1 MRSIVVLALAL
12 TTAVSAAAAEPQ
24 GSAITFM
31 NSGGLFGVRPDDNSL
46 SLLRGTTCTAGTAAL
61 PCPIVRAMSWSP
73 DGTRLAFTYG
83 AELYLF
89 DSRDGTQR
97 VLPTGVEV
105 DGASR
110 PAWSP
115 DGNEVAFA
123 SVITEEVVNEP
134 GPGGKYSS
142 GATSSLSDLYSIHV
156 DLGTVR
162 KLTTGKQ
169 TTDPAWAPG
178 RQIVYSSLAQDRWEL
193 NIIDPGGGH
202 RALTDGGAGVNR
214 RAAWSPD
221 GTEIAF
227 LRDAGGLQARL
238 NTIRPDGSGLR
249 QLSNLPIDL
258 VQGDQPAWSPDG
270 STIAVSTSLNGYL
283 DIVTGNKPGRD
294 LYVVSSDG
302 SGERRLTQ
310 SAERGVADR
319 GPTWSP
325 DGDQLAF
332 ESFDR
337 DKASESALYTANADG
352 RCETRVSAVGGWRP
366 AWQPIRGSALA
377 PRECTDLAVLA
388 IGPTRLGPAGRFRVR
403 LLNDGTKPLTGMRLR
418 SGASAATVI
427 SAAARDAACSVTL
440 RGLDCRINQLGVGQ
454 SLEVDVLVEA
464 RVLTRV
470 KRKFVGPRIAFFATA
485 RTAETSSANNSLD
498 VEVSTTSCGT
508 RAPGAGLIRGTG
520 SDNDLCGRTGRDR
533 ILGLNGADR
542 IWGGAG
548 NDVLNGGP
556 GNDIIDTGLGNDVV
570 SCGAGFDKVK
580 VLGADKVAKDCE
592 RII

>member
-1 MRSIVVLALAL
+1 MRWKLVFLLALAAAL
-12 TTAVSAAAAEPQ
+12 PAAAAERQ
-24 GSAITFM
+24 NVAITFM

-46 SLLRGTTCTAGTAAL
+46 SLLRGNACPGGATPL

-97 VLPTGVEV
+97 LLPTGVEV

-115 DGNEVAFA
+115 DGSRLAFA
-123 SVITEEVVNEP
+123 SVITEEDVAEAVQ
-134 GPGGKYSS
+134 GGKYSS
-142 GATSSLSDLYSIHV
+142 GATSSLSDLYTIHV
-156 DLGTVR
+156 DTGTVQ

-169 TTDPAWAPG
+169 TTDPAWSPG
-178 RQIVYSSLAQDRWEL
+178 NQIVYSSLQQGRWEL
-193 NIIDPGGGH
+193 FVIEPGGAH
-202 RALTDGGAGVNR
+202 RALTEGGAGVNR
-214 RAAWSPD
+214 RASWSPD

-238 NTIRPDGSGLR
+238 NTIRPDGSGLL

-270 STIAVSTSLNGYL
+270 SMIAVSTSINGHL
-283 DIVTGNKPGRD
+283 DIITGNKPGRD
-294 LYVVSSDG
+294 LYVVTADG
-302 SGERRLTQ
+302 AAERRLTQ

-325 DGDQLAF
+325 DGSQLAF

-337 DKASESALYTANADG
+337 DRASESALYTVNADG
-352 RCETRVSAVGGWRP
+352 RCESRVSAVGGWRP
-366 AWQPIRGSALA
+366 EWQPLRGTPTAL
-377 PRECTDLAVLA
+377 RECSDLAVLA
-388 IGPTRLGPAGRFRVR
+388 GGREGRIRVR
-403 LLNDGTKPLTGMRLR
+403 VFNDGTKPLSGMSLR
-418 SGASAATVI
+418 SRSSAATVV
-427 SAAARDAACSVTL
+427 SAASREASCLVSRL
-440 RGLDCRINQLGVGQ
+440 GLNCRVAQLPAGA
-454 SLEVDVLVEA
+454 SAEVDVLVEP

-470 KRKFVGPRIAFFATA
+470 KRQFIGPRIAFLATTK
-485 RTAETSSANNSLD
+485 TAEISRANNGLEI
-498 VEVSTTSCGT
+498 EVATRSCGT
-508 RAPGAGLIRGTG
+508 RTGGAGLIRGTD
-520 SDNDLCGRTGRDR
+520 SNNDICGRSGRDR
-533 ILGLNGADR
+533 IIGLNGADR

-556 GNDIIDTGLGNDVV
+556 GNDIIDTGPGDDVV
-570 SCGAGFDKVK
+570 SCGAGVDRVIAE
-580 VLGADKVAKDCE
+580 GADKVARDCE
-592 RII
+592 RVL

>member
-1 MRSIVVLALAL
+1 MRWKLVFVFALA
-12 TTAVSAAAAEPQ
+12 AAIPAAAAESQ
-24 GSAITFM
+24 NSAITFM

-46 SLLRGTTCTAGTAAL
+46 SLVRGTTCAGGTAAL

-73 DGTRLAFTYG
+73 DGTRLAFTFG
-83 AELYLF
+83 AELYLY

-97 VLPTGVEV
+97 LLPTGVEV

-115 DGNEVAFA
+115 DGSELAFA

-142 GATSSLSDLYSIHV
+142 GATSSLSDLYAIHV
-156 DLGTVR
+156 DRGTVR

-202 RALTDGGAGVNR
+202 RALTEGGAGVNR
-214 RAAWSPD
+214 RASWSPD

-270 STIAVSTSLNGYL
+270 SEIAVSTSLNGHL

-294 LYVVSSDG
+294 LYVVAADG

-325 DGDQLAF
+325 DGIQLAF

-337 DKASESALYTANADG
+337 DRASESALYTVNADG
-352 RCETRVSAVGGWRP
+352 RCEMRVSAVGGWRP
-366 AWQPIRGSALA
+366 EWQPLRGSATA
-377 PRECTDLAVLA
+377 RRECSDLAVLA
-388 IGPTRLGPAGRFRVR
+388 IGPTSLGPAARFRVR
-403 LLNDGTKPLTGMRLR
+403 LMNDGTKPLSGMHLR
-418 SGASAATVI
+418 SSASAATVI
-427 SAAARDAACSVTL
+427 SAAAREAACSVSR
-440 RGLDCRINQLGVGQ
+440 RGLDCRVSQLGVGA
-454 SLEVDVLVEA
+454 SLDVEVLVEA
-464 RVLTRV
+464 RLLTRI
-470 KRKFVGPRIAFFATA
+470 KRKFVGPRISFFATA
-485 RTAETSSANNSLD
+485 KSSETSRTNNTLN
-498 VEVSTTSCGT
+498 VEVESTSCGT
-508 RAPGAGLIRGTG
+508 RSAGAGLIRGTA
-520 SDNDLCGRTGRDR
+520 SDNDICGRSGRDR

-556 GNDIIDTGLGNDVV
+556 GNDIIDTGAGNDVV
-570 SCGAGFDKVK
+570 SCGAGFDRVK
-580 VLGADKVAKDCE
+580 VVGADKVARDCE
-592 RII
+592 RVI